1 MAGGGGTA
9 GGHPIEPLS
18 RVQPYPSLACALLI
32 LAASAALYGAVYG
45 LLVILAWLFGA
56 SQP

>member
-1 MAGGGGTA
+1 MAGGGA
-9 GGHPIEPLS
+9 ADRHPIEPFS
-18 RVQPYPSLACALLI
+18 RVRPYPSLVCALLI